1 MYSYVSTKST
11 YTYTYNTQIPMLDI
25 KFCLLVH
32 DRIYKNVFGLCPGIF
47 FIHIC
52 IYMYAS
58 ECDQTRAQI
67 VFMSLFSTFS
77 KFKMKPFHFSTFLP
91 FRLFEIQNEAFPLC
105 DFSTFRNS
113 VWNLSTFRLFDFS
126 KLILHTFW
134 LEPCSS
140 FLPSFPHPAPPTEH
154 GLKEARTWVSLV
166 SRHTEPEVSPS
177 QKYFGN
183 TLWWFNIA
191 MENHH
196 F

>member
-67 VFMSLFSTFS
+67 VFMSLFSTFRNSKWNLSTFRLSSFSTFRNSKRSLSTLRFFYVS
-77 KFKMKPFHFSTFLP
+77 KFSMKPFHFSTF
-91 FRLFEIQNEAFPLC
+91 
-105 DFSTFRNS
+105 
-113 VWNLSTFRLFDFS
+113 WLFDIDFAYFLFGTMQ
-126 KLILHTFW
+126 LIPTQLPP
-134 LEPCSS
+134 PC
-140 FLPSFPHPAPPTEH
+140 PPHRAWTER
-154 GLKEARTWVSLV
+154 GRTWVSLV